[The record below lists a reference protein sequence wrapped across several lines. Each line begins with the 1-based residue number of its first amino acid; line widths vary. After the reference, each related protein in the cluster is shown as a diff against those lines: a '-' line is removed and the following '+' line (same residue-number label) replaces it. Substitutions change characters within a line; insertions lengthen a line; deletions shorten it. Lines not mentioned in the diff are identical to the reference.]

1 MPESSD
7 VHGPTGRAPASASP
21 GARSALRRFV
31 GISLG
36 GGRGKTTAVARLE
49 FVPTSGDAQLA
60 EQAAASREA
69 LDEDTRRSRAE
80 AQTRAHA
87 PGGSLVLAEARA
99 RWGQRGGGDV
109 GDDADTAP
117 FRDEVLVRWIDRWL
131 DDATVVACD
140 APLTLPPCVRC
151 QLACPGLENCT
162 VPVVVWMRR
171 NAGRLSLRRGR
182 SDPGKPA
189 VTPYTQRATELL
201 LERATLE
208 PREALGQGM
217 GPLAARAAYLRR
229 ALSPRL
235 RLHENLLEVH
245 PRATLIRMFGG
256 REERRT
262 RHGTTEQ
269 TWQTRKR
276 MLGQLVADLE
286 FDRVWPDLVVR
297 NVHVFHAVVAA
308 FSSYFWAREG
318 WRGPEDLLAEGRSDG
333 DAPALELAHAVDE
346 LGDLWLE
353 DGWIWAPPTRLR
365 SRGR

>member
-1 MPESSD
+1 MSE
-7 VHGPTGRAPASASP
+7 RA
-21 GARSALRRFV
+21 GARASLHRFI

-49 FVPTSGDAQLA
+49 LRDEQL
-60 EQAAASREA
+60 
-69 LDEDTRRSRAE
+69 T
-80 AQTRAHA
+80 
-87 PGGSLVLAEARA
+87 LAEART
-99 RWGQRGGGDV
+99 RWGQRGGGEV
-109 GDDADTAP
+109 EAAAGPLQLEAP
-117 FRDEVLVRWIDRWL
+117 FRDDVLLRWFERWIDE
-131 DDATVVACD
+131 ATIVAFD

-151 QLACPGLENCT
+151 QLACPGVDACS
-162 VPVVVWMRR
+162 VPVVAWMRR
-171 NAGRLSLRRGR
+171 HAESLIARTGR

-201 LERATLE
+201 LERATLQ

-245 PRATLIRMFGG
+245 PRATLIRMFGL

-262 RHGTTEQ
+262 RHGSANQ
-269 TWQTRKR
+269 TWEIRKQ
-276 MLGQLVADLE
+276 MLGQLVEGLA

-297 NVHVFHAVVAA
+297 NVHVFHAVVSA
-308 FSSYFWAREG
+308 FTAYFWAREG
-318 WRGPEDLLAEGRSDG
+318 WRGPDDLLLG
-333 DAPALELAHAVDE
+333 APERGEELARAVEE

-353 DGWIWAPPTRLR
+353 DGWIWAPPAREPK
-365 SRGR
+365 GR